1 MIKIIEILHYISTND
16 EYNNIRN
23 VVKNISGM
31 YVYLI
36 LVLFTFL
43 IHIII
48 KTYIY
53 MNTYS
58 LHFKIIL
65 FIKTIQNVTVLYTIY
80 TYIHFTTTS
89 SILKLYKLV
98 VTFWYIFV
106 YCDDIIIF
114 KNTKLYIGVVNI

>member
-23 VVKNISGM
+23 VVQNISGM

-53 MNTYS
+53 
-58 LHFKIIL
+58 I
-65 FIKTIQNVTVLYTIY
+65 
-80 TYIHFTTTS
+80 
-89 SILKLYKLV
+89 
-98 VTFWYIFV
+98 
-106 YCDDIIIF
+106 
-114 KNTKLYIGVVNI
+114 

>member
-23 VVKNISGM
+23 VVQNISGM

-53 MNTYS
+53 EY
-58 LHFKIIL
+58 IL
-65 FIKTIQNVTVLYTIY
+65 
-80 TYIHFTTTS
+80 TS
-89 SILKLYKLV
+89 
-98 VTFWYIFV
+98 F
-106 YCDDIIIF
+106 
-114 KNTKLYIGVVNI
+114 